1 MLTRLPLKA
10 FIAVLV
16 LAPLLVV
23 ATPSVAAPASGP
35 MHATVHVV
43 QPGET
48 LYSIA
53 RAYGVS
59 VYDVASANNVVNPNL
74 IYAGQSLVIP
84 GGYGYTPYPYHAYDG
99 ASVYVVQPGDT
110 MYSIAARYGTTV
122 WALAQANNL
131 SNPNWIFAG
140 QKLVIPGG
148 YAGYP
153 APSPGYERHPVIV
166 KKVVVVQEPPPLR
179 PAVCNN
185 STKITSPLEGETL
198 DGLGTQFVTGT
209 ASIDDFQFYKLEYGF
224 GPAPIDFF
232 SIDEV
237 QTTPVVNGILGSW
250 NTGALPEGTYTLRLT
265 VVDNSGQFPPPCDV
279 VVNVDHPAGVD
290 P

>member
-1 MLTRLPLKA
+1 MMTRLPLKVLTV
-10 FIAVLV
+10 VLV
-16 LAPLLVV
+16 LMASLLV

-35 MHATVHVV
+35 MYATVHVV

-53 RAYGVS
+53 RAYGVD
-59 VYDVASANNVVNPNL
+59 VYVVASANNVVNPNL

-84 GGYGYTPYPYHAYDG
+84 GGYGYAPHPYHAYDG

-122 WALAQANNL
+122 WAIAQANNL

-140 QKLVIPGG
+140 QTLVIPGG
-148 YAGYP
+148 YAAPP
-153 APSPGYERHPVIV
+153 AHPPAYGHHP
-166 KKVVVVQEPPPLR
+166 KVVVVHEPPPPQ
-179 PAVCNN
+179 PAVCNER
-185 STKITSPLEGETL
+185 TKITSPMQGETL

-209 ASIDDFQFYKLEYGF
+209 ASIYNFQFYKLEYGF
-224 GPAPIDFF
+224 GAAPIDFF